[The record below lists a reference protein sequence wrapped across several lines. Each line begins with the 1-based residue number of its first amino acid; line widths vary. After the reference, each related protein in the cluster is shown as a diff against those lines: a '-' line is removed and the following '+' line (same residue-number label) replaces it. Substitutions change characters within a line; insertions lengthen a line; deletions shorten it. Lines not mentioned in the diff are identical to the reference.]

1 MKGWMWLG
9 GLVQQ
14 SSHNV
19 RVGPS
24 SVPGIVPGTLNPELV
39 QALGRRQQKQTS
51 TVVSKKDIH

>member
-14 SSHNV
+14 FSHNV

-24 SVPGIVPGTLNPELV
+24 SVPGTVLGTLNPELV
-39 QALGRRQQKQTS
+39 QAIGSWQQKQTS